1 MSGLLGVAASL
12 AAVFLIVRLVGSR
25 LTSNHRSASR
35 ILLSHP
41 QAMVWAVI
49 RNLQDLPTW
58 WPELKKIE
66 RLPDQVGRERWKQT
80 LGNNVTMTMIV
91 VESAAPTRMRTMID
105 AEPGAA
111 FGGSWLYELVPSG
124 EGTEVRITEEGWISD
139 PFFRVFARII
149 GYHRTIDS
157 YLRALAGR
165 FGETARPSHLL

>member
-1 MSGLLGVAASL
+1 MRGLLIVVASL
-12 AAVFLIVRLVGSR
+12 AAAFLIVRLIGSR
-25 LTSNHRSASR
+25 LSRNHRSASR

-66 RLPDQVGRERWKQT
+66 RLSDQVGRERWKQT
-80 LGNNVTMTMIV
+80 LGNNFTMMMIV

-105 AEPGAA
+105 SEPGAA
-111 FGGSWLYELVPSG
+111 FGGTWLYELVPSG
-124 EGTEVRITEEGWISD
+124 EGTEVRIIEEGWISD

-165 FGETARPSHLL
+165 FGEIAEPSHLL